1 MIIEELLE
9 DLYKA
14 ISKPQ
19 SKYDLAECLGLT
31 VSELMLLLDFHVPKN
46 HEIHEHE
53 GQIQLVKVDP
63 VLCGHIVLRD
73 QCQRRAK
80 RSNHSCGRHSGKGT
94 LSPELRELA
103 LYLHKRG
110 IPKSWVQDRETRRV
124 KNIVI
129 CQRSPRTKKDRSFLA
144 LVASMQKKALN
155 GESTAAEEEKLR
167 AIIRKS
173 CPARPRDYHEAVQVC
188 LGCSPVVL
196 CEERARPPPTVPP
209 PDPHVPPI
217 YICRYHMNSKRSS
230 KNPPLSIGMFGAP
243 FEANLRL
250 KAPRYPENFFRI
262 RKGDWLM
269 NF

>member
-1 MIIEELLE
+1 MTIEELMQ

-19 SKYDLAECLGLT
+19 SKNDLAECLGLT

-46 HEIHEHE
+46 HVIHEYE
-53 GQIQLVKVDP
+53 GQIQLVKIGP
-63 VLCGHIVLRD
+63 VLCGHIMARD
-73 QCQRRAK
+73 QCQSRPK
-80 RSNHSCGRHSGKGT
+80 HSDHSCGRHSGKGT
-94 LSPELRELA
+94 LSPELWELA
-103 LYLHKRG
+103 LYLHERG

-155 GESTAAEEEKLR
+155 GESTAAEEERLR
-167 AIIRKS
+167 AIVRKS

-188 LGCSPVVL
+188 LGCSPLVL
-196 CEERARPPPTVPP
+196 CEKRARPPPTVPP

-217 YICRYHMNSKRSS
+217 YICRYHVNSERSY
-230 KNPPLSIGMFGAP
+230 KITTLSTGMFGAP
-243 FEANLRL
+243 FETNLRL
-250 KAPRYPENFFRI
+250 MAPGTLQKIFSHK
-262 RKGDWLM
+262 KGDWLM

>member
-1 MIIEELLE
+1 MIIEELMQ

-14 ISKPQ
+14 ISTPQ
-19 SKYDLAECLGLT
+19 SKNDLAECLGLT
-31 VSELMLLLDFHVPKN
+31 VSELLLLLDFHAPKN
-46 HEIHEHE
+46 HVIHEHE

-63 VLCGHIVLRD
+63 VLCGHIVVRD
-73 QCQRRAK
+73 QCQRRLK
-80 RSNHSCGRHSGKGT
+80 LSNHSCGRHSGKGS

-167 AIIRKS
+167 AIIRKL

-196 CEERARPPPTVPP
+196 CEEIARPP
-209 PDPHVPPI
+209 
-217 YICRYHMNSKRSS
+217 
-230 KNPPLSIGMFGAP
+230 L
-243 FEANLRL
+243 
-250 KAPRYPENFFRI
+250 RYPHLTPTYHPYI
-262 RKGDWLM
+262 YVGTI
-269 NF
+269 